1 MSTPRVSV
9 AMVTRNVERFLP
21 EAIESILNQTFTD
34 LEFVIVDFGS
44 TDASKSIILS
54 YQQSDPRIKFHEIPT
69 CSLAD
74 ARNASCFLSVG
85 RYIAIMDADDIAV
98 QDRLERQLAFLERH
112 PEVGALGG
120 ATELID
126 HAGQVS
132 RTLSYPCG
140 NSEIQKGLLTT
151 CPLCNPTVVI
161 RRDIFAAVGGFRNLA
176 PAEDYDLWLRVSE
189 HCELANL
196 SNIVLRYRIH
206 PHQESQ
212 RNIRQQMLGQ
222 LVARATADLRRS
234 GKPDPLNSVREINL
248 ELLLTLGVSEER
260 WQRALVTRYRQV
272 IETTLLAGDYSA
284 GLKLVAE
291 ILDSS
296 DWKHVETW
304 QIAEIWLE
312 SAWLY
317 WGKREF
323 LRSGASIG
331 RAILVRPL
339 VMARPLKLLF
349 RQMRGFFTPQPEAR

>member
-1 MSTPRVSV
+1 
-9 AMVTRNVERFLP
+9 
-21 EAIESILNQTFTD
+21 
-34 LEFVIVDFGS
+34 
-44 TDASKSIILS
+44 
-54 YQQSDPRIKFHEIPT
+54 
-69 CSLAD
+69 
-74 ARNASCFLSVG
+74 
-85 RYIAIMDADDIAV
+85 
-98 QDRLERQLAFLERH
+98 
-112 PEVGALGG
+112 
-120 ATELID
+120 
-126 HAGQVS
+126 
-132 RTLSYPCG
+132 
-140 NSEIQKGLLTT
+140 
-151 CPLCNPTVVI
+151 VI
-161 RRDIFAAVGGFRNLA
+161 RSDIFGAVGGLRNLA